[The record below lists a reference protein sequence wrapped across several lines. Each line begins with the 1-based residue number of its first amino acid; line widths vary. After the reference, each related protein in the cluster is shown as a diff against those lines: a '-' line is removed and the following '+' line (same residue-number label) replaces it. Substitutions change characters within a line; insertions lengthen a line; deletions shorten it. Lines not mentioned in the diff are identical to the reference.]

1 MLKVLLVAAAVVIP
15 LATTSVVAQEKQPP
29 PAQAEVTLVGLP
41 VYSSD
46 GQKLGEVIEVGI
58 SRGQPAVRAEIG
70 EFMGLGSTPVVIPAN
85 IFERKGDRVEVRMTA
100 DEVKDTISKQH
111 QQPQQPQQ

>member
-1 MLKVLLVAAAVVIP
+1 MLKALLVAATIVIP
-15 LATTSVVAQEKQPP
+15 IATTSVVAQEKQPP
-29 PAQAEVTLVGLP
+29 AAQAEVTLVGLP

-46 GQKLGEVIEVGI
+46 GQKLGEITEVG
-58 SRGQPAVRAEIG
+58 SSGGQPAVRAEIG

-85 IFERKGDRVEVRMTA
+85 IFERKGDRVEIRMTA

-111 QQPQQPQQ
+111 QTQPPKQ

>member
-1 MLKVLLVAAAVVIP
+1 MLKSLLIASALVLAST
-15 LATTSVVAQEKQPP
+15 TTSVVAQEKQPP
-29 PAQAEVTLVGLP
+29 AAQAEAALVGLP

-46 GQKLGEVIEVGI
+46 GQKLGEIIEVGS

-85 IFERKGDRVEVRMTA
+85 IFERKGDRVEIRMTA
-100 DEVKDTISKQH
+100 DEVKDTILKQH
-111 QQPQQPQQ
+111 QQPKQ